1 MGRLYIVESVSRLRM
16 LAGNENLIL
25 GRRSGDEFEAFLSGY
40 SSREEIINDIEEFY
54 QYLDKTPLEFPGGDI
69 RRICM
74 SGGLVWIE
82 ESELDYDEM
91 MHRADNALYK
101 AKTVNKGS
109 YEVMNMKV

>member
-54 QYLDKTPLEFPGGDI
+54 QYLDKDVE
-69 RRICM
+69 
-74 SGGLVWIE
+74 LV
-82 ESELDYDEM
+82 
-91 MHRADNALYK
+91 
-101 AKTVNKGS
+101 KTYYLHHISTLKIHDHN
-109 YEVMNMKV
+109 